1 MELLLILSSLA
12 FIGLVIFCLQ
22 IWAVRSTVTKE
33 EQTTSDLTTILP
45 PISVLKP
52 LKGLEDNLFNNLASF
67 CIQDYPEYEII
78 CSLQDMNDPA
88 YKVAQKVR
96 ERFPER
102 RIVILVERR
111 TDGLNPK
118 VNNLSAAYGQAQ
130 HPTILI
136 SDSNVMVPP
145 GYLKRVGHF
154 MGDKKVGLVT
164 NLIRGVGARTLGS
177 MFENLHL
184 NSFILGNVCFLN
196 KLVGIPCV
204 IGKSMLMRKEDLEAI
219 GGLKAFKDVLAEDHL
234 IGEKIRKRGQKVV
247 VSSDLIDNVNEYW
260 DLKKFL
266 NRHVRW
272 GKMRWKLLGF
282 KYVLELLINPVLFAC
297 VPILFY
303 GFRHESLLL
312 SLCVGLMKGMGDL
325 YLGQLIGAELKPW
338 FYVLSPFK
346 DLLMGFVWF
355 IPFVSDTVTWR
366 GNRYLIGT
374 DTLLSHCPS
383 AGVWALKYRVVEG
396 IRARIA

>member
-1 MELLLILSSLA
+1 MELFLIFSSLA

-33 EQTTSDLTTILP
+33 EQTASERTAVLP

-52 LKGLEDNLFNNLASF
+52 LKGLEDNLFDNLASF
-67 CIQDYPEYEII
+67 CMQDYPEYEII

-88 YKVAQKVR
+88 YKVAEKVR
-96 ERFPER
+96 EKFPER

-118 VNNLSAAYGQAQ
+118 VNNLCAAYRQAQ

-136 SDSNVMVPP
+136 SDSNVMVHP
-145 GYLKRVGHF
+145 GYLKRIGRF
-154 MGDKKVGLVT
+154 MGDGKVGLVT
-164 NLIRGVGARTLGS
+164 NLIRGVGARTIGS

-219 GGLKAFKDVLAEDHL
+219 GGLRAFKDVLAEDHL
-234 IGEKIRKRGQKVV
+234 IGEKIRRQGQKVI

-260 DLKKFL
+260 DFKKFI

-282 KYVLELLINPVLFAC
+282 KYALELFSNPVLLAC

-303 GFRHESLLL
+303 GFSHESLLL
-312 SLCVGLMKGMGDL
+312 ALCVGMMKGMGDL
-325 YLGQLIGAELKPW
+325 YLGQLIGAQLKPW

-366 GNRYLIGT
+366 GNRYLIAR
-374 DTLLSHCPS
+374 DTLLSPCPP
-383 AGVWALKYRVVEG
+383 AGVWALKYRVADV